1 LGGSNPL
8 RCQSATA
15 FDRPLLCTLFGFTAD
30 SLMPLC
36 YALKNRS
43 PWYVLGFAA
52 ACALSGIYAVLQ
64 GAWPF
69 GMVEGVFTIVALRHF
84 QQRLKAA

>member
-1 LGGSNPL
+1 LPPL
-8 RCQSATA
+8 A
-15 FDRPLLCTLFGFTAD
+15 
-30 SLMPLC
+30 
-36 YALKNRS
+36 
-43 PWYVLGFAA
+43 
-52 ACALSGIYAVLQ
+52 SGIYAVLQ